1 MNRQNQ
7 NADARSP
14 ISNKHPAAFAS
25 RKAAFVFN
33 RDICPLTLNPLNRR
47 IKKQLNGLQ
56 GRDSECRLKSAI
68 PSAEGANLETGETRR
83 ISQAKGPCIR
93 IRLWK
98 VSIHRDTDGV
108 KLFSQLVCWSAGLLV
123 IVTKDEQIN
132 DKMTKRLISQ
142 VPLQRTRNSIVARPL
157 LIRQFPLWSSP
168 ACWRC
173 TPKLKQEI

>member
-1 MNRQNQ
+1 MSGNILTRSTACRFRHPQRQRPSPWMKYFPNPLNLFYRNQRKSPPNQ

-56 GRDSECRLKSAI
+56 GRDSECRLQSAI

-108 KLFSQLVCWSAGLLV
+108 NPHKLS
-123 IVTKDEQIN
+123 
-132 DKMTKRLISQ
+132 LIH
-142 VPLQRTRNSIVARPL
+142 I
-157 LIRQFPLWSSP
+157 
-168 ACWRC
+168 
-173 TPKLKQEI
+173 